1 LATERRGKEERE
13 TKETR
18 VSVEVN
24 LDGTGQADIATGVGM
39 LDHLLEQIAK
49 HSLIDITIKAEGDLQ
64 IDPHH
69 TAEDVAI
76 CLGRALKQALGQR
89 RGIVR
94 FAHAV
99 VPLDEALALVAIDV
113 SGRGYAALELDWTG
127 ERVGEL
133 PTDLVGHML
142 WSIATEARLTLH
154 ARILAGASDH
164 HKAEAVFKALAR
176 ALGAATRLDPRLGGR
191 VPSTKG
197 TL

>member
-1 LATERRGKEERE
+1 VERRGKEERE

-24 LDGTGQADIATGVGM
+24 LDGSGKARIATGVGM
-39 LDHLLEQIAK
+39 LDHLLEQIAR
-49 HSLIDITIKAEGDLQ
+49 HGLIDITIAATGDLQ

-76 CLGRALKQALGQR
+76 CLGRALKKALGR
-89 RGIVR
+89 REGIVR
-94 FAHAV
+94 FGHAV
-99 VPLDEALALVAIDV
+99 VPLDEALALVAVDL
-113 SGRGYAALELDWTG
+113 SGRGYAALDLSWTG
-127 ERVGEL
+127 AKVGEL
-133 PTDLVGHML
+133 PTELIGHML
-142 WSIATEARLTLH
+142 WSIATESKMTLH

-176 ALGAATRLDPRLGGR
+176 ALGTAVRLDPRLGSD

-197 TL
+197 SL

>member
-1 LATERRGKEERE
+1 VERRGKEERE

-24 LDGTGQADIATGVGM
+24 LDGSGQAKIATGVGM
-39 LDHLLEQIAK
+39 LDHLLEQIAR
-49 HSLIDITIKAEGDLQ
+49 HGLIDITIAATGDLQ

-76 CLGRALKQALGQR
+76 CLGRALKKALGR
-89 RGIVR
+89 REGIVR
-94 FAHAV
+94 FGHAV
-99 VPLDEALALVAIDV
+99 VPLDEALALVAVDL
-113 SGRGYAALELDWTG
+113 SGRGYAALDLPWTG
-127 ERVGEL
+127 AKVGEL
-133 PTDLVGHML
+133 PTDLIGHML
-142 WSIATEARLTLH
+142 WSIATESKMTLH

-176 ALGAATRLDPRLGGR
+176 ALGTAVRLDPRLGND

-197 TL
+197 SL

>member
-1 LATERRGKEERE
+1 LQRRASEERE
-13 TKETR
+13 TKETK

-24 LDGTGQADIATGVGM
+24 LDGSGQASIATGVGM
-39 LDHLLEQIAK
+39 LDHLLEQIAR
-49 HSLIDITIKAEGDLQ
+49 HGLIDITITAQGDLQ

-76 CLGRALKQALGQR
+76 CLGRALKKALGKR
-89 RGIVR
+89 EGIVR
-94 FAHAV
+94 FGHAV
-99 VPLDEALALVAIDV
+99 VPLDEALALVAVDL
-113 SGRGYAALELDWTG
+113 SGRGYASLDLSWTG
-127 ERVGEL
+127 AKVGEL

-142 WSIATEARLTLH
+142 WSIATESKMTLH

-176 ALGAATRLDPRLGGR
+176 ALGDAIRIDPRLGSN

-197 TL
+197 SL

>member
-1 LATERRGKEERE
+1 MERQGKEERE

-24 LDGTGQADIATGVGM
+24 LDGSGKARIATGVGM
-39 LDHLLEQIAK
+39 LDHLLEQIAR
-49 HSLIDITIKAEGDLQ
+49 HGLIDITIAATGDLQ

-76 CLGRALKQALGQR
+76 CLGRALKKALGR
-89 RGIVR
+89 REGIVR
-94 FAHAV
+94 FGHAV
-99 VPLDEALALVAIDV
+99 VPLDEALALVAVDL
-113 SGRGYAALELDWTG
+113 SGRGYAALDLSWTG
-127 ERVGEL
+127 AKVGEL
-133 PTDLVGHML
+133 PTELIGHML
-142 WSIATEARLTLH
+142 WSIATESKMTLH

-176 ALGAATRLDPRLGGR
+176 ALGTAVRLDPRLGSD

-197 TL
+197 SL

>member
-1 LATERRGKEERE
+1 VERRGKEERE

-24 LDGTGQADIATGVGM
+24 LDGSGQAKIATGVGM
-39 LDHLLEQIAK
+39 LDHLLEQIAR
-49 HSLIDITIKAEGDLQ
+49 HGLIDITIAATGDLQ

-76 CLGRALKQALGQR
+76 CLGRALKKALGR
-89 RGIVR
+89 REGIVR
-94 FAHAV
+94 FGHAV
-99 VPLDEALALVAIDV
+99 VPLDEALALVAVDL
-113 SGRGYAALELDWTG
+113 SGRGYAALDLSWTG
-127 ERVGEL
+127 AKVGEL
-133 PTDLVGHML
+133 PTDLIGHML
-142 WSIATEARLTLH
+142 WSIATESKMTLH

-176 ALGAATRLDPRLGGR
+176 ALGTAVRRDPRLGGD

-197 TL
+197 SL

>member
-1 LATERRGKEERE
+1 MATERRGKEERE

-176 ALGAATRLDPRLGGR
+176 ALGAATRLDPRLAGR

>member
-176 ALGAATRLDPRLGGR
+176 ALGAATRLDPRLGAQ

-197 TL
+197 SL

>member
-1 LATERRGKEERE
+1 LERRGKEERE

-24 LDGTGQADIATGVGM
+24 LDGSGQARIATGVGM
-39 LDHLLEQIAK
+39 LDHLLEQIAR
-49 HSLIDITIKAEGDLQ
+49 HGLIDITISAKGDLE

-76 CLGRALKQALGQR
+76 CFGRALKKALGR
-89 RGIVR
+89 REGIVR
-94 FAHAV
+94 FGHAI
-99 VPLDEALALVAIDV
+99 VPLDEALALVAVDL
-113 SGRGYAALELDWTG
+113 SGRGYASLDLSWTG
-127 ERVGEL
+127 AKVGEL
-133 PTDLVGHML
+133 PTDLIGHML
-142 WSIATEARLTLH
+142 WSIATESKMTLH

-176 ALGAATRLDPRLGGR
+176 ALGTAIRLDPRLGGD

-197 TL
+197 SL

>member
-1 LATERRGKEERE
+1 MATERRGKEERE

>member
-1 LATERRGKEERE
+1 MATERRGKEERE

-49 HSLIDITIKAEGDLQ
+49 HSLIDITLRAQGDLQ

-76 CLGRALKQALGQR
+76 CLGRALKKALGQR

-133 PTDLVGHML
+133 PTDLIGHML

-176 ALGAATRLDPRLGGR
+176 ALGAATRLDPRLAGQ

>member
-1 LATERRGKEERE
+1 VERRGKEERE

-24 LDGTGQADIATGVGM
+24 LDGSGQAKIATGVGM
-39 LDHLLEQIAK
+39 LDHLLEQIAR
-49 HSLIDITIKAEGDLQ
+49 HGLIDITIAATGDLQ

-76 CLGRALKQALGQR
+76 CLGRALKKALGR
-89 RGIVR
+89 REGIVR
-94 FAHAV
+94 FGHAV
-99 VPLDEALALVAIDV
+99 VPLDEALALVAVDL
-113 SGRGYAALELDWTG
+113 SGRGYAALDLSWTG
-127 ERVGEL
+127 AKVGEL
-133 PTDLVGHML
+133 PTDLIGHML
-142 WSIATEARLTLH
+142 WSIATESKMTLH

-176 ALGAATRLDPRLGGR
+176 ALGAAVRLDPRLGSD

-197 TL
+197 RL

>member
-1 LATERRGKEERE
+1 MERRGKEERE

-24 LDGTGQADIATGVGM
+24 LDGSGQARIATGVGM
-39 LDHLLEQIAK
+39 LDHLLEQIAR
-49 HSLIDITIKAEGDLQ
+49 HGLIDITIAATGDLQ

-76 CLGRALKQALGQR
+76 CLGRALKKALGR
-89 RGIVR
+89 REGIVR
-94 FAHAV
+94 FGHAV
-99 VPLDEALALVAIDV
+99 VPLDEALALVAVDL
-113 SGRGYAALELDWTG
+113 SGRGYAALDLSWTG
-127 ERVGEL
+127 AKVGEL
-133 PTDLVGHML
+133 PTELIGHML
-142 WSIATEARLTLH
+142 WSIATESKMTLH

-176 ALGAATRLDPRLGGR
+176 ALGTAVRLDPRLGSD

-197 TL
+197 SL

>member
-1 LATERRGKEERE
+1 VERRGKEERE

-24 LDGTGQADIATGVGM
+24 LDGSGQAKIATGVGM
-39 LDHLLEQIAK
+39 LDHLLEQIAR
-49 HSLIDITIKAEGDLQ
+49 HGLIDITIAATGDLQ

-76 CLGRALKQALGQR
+76 CLGRALKKALGR
-89 RGIVR
+89 REGIVR
-94 FAHAV
+94 FGHAV
-99 VPLDEALALVAIDV
+99 VPLDEALALVAVDL
-113 SGRGYAALELDWTG
+113 SGRGYAALDLSWTG
-127 ERVGEL
+127 AKVGEL
-133 PTDLVGHML
+133 PTDLIGHML
-142 WSIATEARLTLH
+142 WSIATESKMTLH

-176 ALGAATRLDPRLGGR
+176 ALGTAVRLDPRLGGD

-197 TL
+197 SL